1 MAFRSVPYDSLS
13 LNPFTKIGKEWAL
26 LTAGDENGFNTMTV
40 SWGAMGFMW
49 GKPSVTVYIRPQ
61 RYTKEFVDA
70 RDTFTLS
77 FYPAE
82 KKEAL
87 SYLGKISGRDEDK
100 VAKVGFTP
108 AFTNGSA
115 YFEEAELVLVCRK
128 MSRTPLKPEQFLDET
143 VDDRWYPNKDYHE
156 MYIAEVLDVL
166 VKES

>member
-61 RYTKEFVDA
+61 RYTKEFVDT

-77 FYPAE
+77 FYPEE
-82 KKEAL
+82 KKTHSPTSVKFPAAMKTRSKKSASPRRSQTAMRIL
-87 SYLGKISGRDEDK
+87 KKRSSCSSA
-100 VAKVGFTP
+100 AK
-108 AFTNGSA
+108 
-115 YFEEAELVLVCRK
+115 
-128 MSRTPLKPEQFLDET
+128 
-143 VDDRWYPNKDYHE
+143 
-156 MYIAEVLDVL
+156 
-166 VKES
+166 